1 MSGWVWE
8 MPKPSEA
15 LGAVAAIIGSVG
27 AALAISK
34 SERMLRL
41 ENERLKD
48 SLLRWRI
55 LSVLL
60 TVAGAAGWML

>member
-27 AALAISK
+27 AALAISHT
-34 SERMLRL
+34 ERRLRV

-48 SLLRWRI
+48 NLLRWQVLCAL
-55 LSVLL
+55 LSV
-60 TVAGAAGWML
+60 VSAAGWLL